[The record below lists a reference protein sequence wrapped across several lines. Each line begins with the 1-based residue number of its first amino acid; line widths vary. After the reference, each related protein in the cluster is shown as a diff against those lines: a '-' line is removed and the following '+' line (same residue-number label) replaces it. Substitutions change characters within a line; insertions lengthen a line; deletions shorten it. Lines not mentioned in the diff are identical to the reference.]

1 MYIYTFHLQPTIL
14 WTWSYAHVQ
23 YHFERNWCHR
33 IPQEDQQKCAKL
45 SQKTLQ
51 VYKKCCWHSWM
62 RVFNYLPPPHT
73 CAYWLLHTVWI
84 SCEHCTLFS
93 RDNPAERLGYLRG
106 GLKDIKT
113 HRYVC
118 PLCWGESN
126 AASVSILCRWFEGF
140 NWDGLVKRTMV
151 PPIIPNV
158 SEYYRNMYSNNT
170 Q

>member
-1 MYIYTFHLQPTIL
+1 MRTYNIILKGIDVIEFPKKISRSAQNLVKKLCRYTKNVAGIVEWEFLTVSL
-14 WTWSYAHVQ
+14 
-23 YHFERNWCHR
+23 
-33 IPQEDQQKCAKL
+33 
-45 SQKTLQ
+45 
-51 VYKKCCWHSWM
+51 
-62 RVFNYLPPPHT
+62 LPT